1 MRPRTTDMR
10 NDVTITGDRLI
21 VEPRRLDKLWGL
33 RRRIEVPL
41 AQVRGATYDPGA
53 FYAAKGLRAPGL
65 ALPNVKWVGTFY
77 RDGQRTY
84 WNVRRG
90 GETVVIELDPAAPFA
105 RLYLSVDDG
114 RALVD
119 RVNAAVVG
127 GPRAPPRVA
136 RGTARCL
143 VAVRR
148 VREQQLVA
156 ELLEIPE
163 GNRLR
168 HTCGDLRAV

>member
-1 MRPRTTDMR
+1 MR
-10 NDVTITGDRLI
+10 NDVTLTTDRL
-21 VEPRRLDKLWGL
+21 VVQPRGWDKLWGL

-53 FYAAKGLRAPGL
+53 FHAGKGLRAPGL
-65 ALPNVKWVGTFY
+65 ALPNVKWVGTFF

-90 GETVVIELDPAAPFA
+90 GQTVVIELDPAAAFA

-119 RVNAAVVG
+119 RINAAVV
-127 GPRAPPRVA
+127 A
-136 RGTARCL
+136 
-143 VAVRR
+143 
-148 VREQQLVA
+148 
-156 ELLEIPE
+156 
-163 GNRLR
+163 
-168 HTCGDLRAV
+168 